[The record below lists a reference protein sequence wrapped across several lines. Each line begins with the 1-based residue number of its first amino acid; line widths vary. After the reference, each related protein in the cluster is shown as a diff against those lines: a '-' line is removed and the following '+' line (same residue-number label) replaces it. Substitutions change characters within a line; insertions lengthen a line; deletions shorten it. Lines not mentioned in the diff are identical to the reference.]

1 MVTFVFYVVI
11 QVLSSLNFIYVHFWS
26 PSGSGISGWHC
37 CSVRFNC
44 FDANSPICLMQAFL
58 TEQCVYTQT
67 YRHDDITHHTID
79 HGGITLRE
87 KDASAVTKNE
97 RRRRSSRIRSCS
109 KNGQTKGFIW
119 SSLSHTKASCPGLW
133 PSPLRNQH
141 HEHSVTQVRN
151 TCWPDLNT
159 NTYSQYALVYRTTR
173 NINLKSILLFSVNS
187 LDCPSSPL

>member
-79 HGGITLRE
+79 HGGITLTE

-119 SSLSHTKASCPGLW
+119 SSLSHTKASFSLLSWSVAKSPQEPTPWAQCDSGEEHMLTW
-133 PSPLRNQH
+133 P
-141 HEHSVTQVRN
+141 EHKHI
-151 TCWPDLNT
+151 L
-159 NTYSQYALVYRTTR
+159 AIRTG
-173 NINLKSILLFSVNS
+173 I
-187 LDCPSSPL
+187 